1 MTRTAKTVPMPLQD
15 FAPRAAVPVKPSTV
29 EAAPAPTERRFA
41 EAEMEAAVAAARAAG
56 REEAADTAAAAMA
69 VQLAQLG
76 DAFAREAARRSEA
89 LEEDRVALRDALRS
103 FLTPLCRR
111 LAAQN
116 AAPLALSLVERM
128 LAASDDRKT
137 PATLFVSE
145 KTFATLAG
153 PLQEAAVRGGI
164 EIGSDAA
171 LDDGECRLQWRGGAA
186 SYSHDAVTAEIDRLL
201 AAAANDASGE
211 RP

>member
-1 MTRTAKTVPMPLQD
+1 MTRTAKIVPMPLHD
-15 FAPRAAVPVKPSTV
+15 FAPSATIPLKPATV
-29 EAAPAPTERRFA
+29 EAAPAPAERHFT

-56 REEAADTAAAAMA
+56 REEAADTAAAAIAM
-69 VQLAQLG
+69 QLAQLG
-76 DAFAREAARRSEA
+76 DGLAREAARRNEA
-89 LEEDRVALRDALRS
+89 LEQDRIALRDALRS
-103 FLTPLCRR
+103 FIAPLCRR

-116 AAPLALSLVERM
+116 AAPLALSLIERM
-128 LAASDDRKT
+128 LAASDDKT

-145 KTFATLAG
+145 KTFASLG
-153 PLQEAAVRGGI
+153 GQLQDAAVRAGV

-186 SYSHDAVTAEIDRLL
+186 SLSHDAVTAEIDRLL
-201 AAAANDASGE
+201 AAAADHASGE